1 MKVIKNIS
9 SHFLELKMTKS
20 ALRLLYKK
28 RRAELSN
35 EFIELESLAI
45 ANQLL
50 TLDIWDYSFYHV
62 FLSITEHK
70 EINTDYILN
79 IIAGKDKN
87 IVISKTDFGTIAMT
101 HYLLTDSTLIR
112 KNNHN
117 IPEPVDGIEI
127 QIRKID
133 IVFVPLLA
141 FDKQGHRIG
150 YGKGFY
156 DKFLSECRPETFKIG
171 LSFFEAEDEIKG
183 VFDSDVALDFCV
195 TPKTIYRF

>member
-1 MKVIKNIS
+1 MAKKHLVLN
-9 SHFLELKMTKS
+9 MTKS
-20 ALRLLYKK
+20 ELRLLYKK

-35 EFIELESLAI
+35 EFIESESLAI

-50 TLDIWDYSFYHV
+50 KLDIWDYSFFHL

-79 IIAGKDKN
+79 ILSGKDKN
-87 IVISKTDFGTIAMT
+87 IVISKTDFGTISMT
-101 HYLLTDSTLIR
+101 HYLLTDSTLIKTSR
-112 KNNHN
+112 HN

-127 QIRKID
+127 QISKID
-133 IVFVPLLA
+133 VVFVPLLV

-156 DKFLSECRPETFKIG
+156 DKFLSECKPETIKIG

-183 VFDSDVALDFCV
+183 VYDSDVALDYCV
-195 TPKTIYRF
+195 TPNKIYKF